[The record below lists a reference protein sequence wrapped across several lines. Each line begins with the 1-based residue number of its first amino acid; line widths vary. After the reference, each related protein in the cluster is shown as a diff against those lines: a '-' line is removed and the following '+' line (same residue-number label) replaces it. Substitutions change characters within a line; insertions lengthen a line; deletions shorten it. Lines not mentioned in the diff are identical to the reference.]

1 MADPES
7 PTAKDS
13 AAPTTEPHHTQ
24 TQVDDTAAKL
34 SNLTFKI
41 WPPTQLTR
49 DAVLNRLVE
58 TLSSESVL
66 SKRYG
71 TIPKEEASAA
81 AKLIE
86 EEAFSVASASF
97 STDEDG
103 IEILQMYSKEIS
115 KRMLDTVKARAAAA
129 TDSTPSGSAEVDSNN
144 VGTAVSEEDS
154 SSVSMSTPV
163 SNGIFSPPK
172 HSCFVPSHLYLFVT

>member
-7 PTAKDS
+7 PTANDS
-13 AAPTTEPHHTQ
+13 TAATQ

-41 WPPTQLTR
+41 WPPTQRTR
-49 DAVLNRLVE
+49 VAVLNRLVE

-71 TIPKEEASAA
+71 TIPKEEACAV

-86 EEAFSVASASF
+86 EEAFSVAEASF

-103 IEILQMYSKEIS
+103 IEILQVYSKEIS
-115 KRMLDTVKARAAAA
+115 KRMLDAVKARTAA
-129 TDSTPSGSAEVDSNN
+129 DSTPSGSAEADSNN
-144 VGTAVSEEDS
+144 VGTAVSEENS
-154 SSVSMSTPV
+154 SFSV
-163 SNGIFSPPK
+163 K
-172 HSCFVPSHLYLFVT
+172 DED

>member
-7 PTAKDS
+7 PTANDS
-13 AAPTTEPHHTQ
+13 TAPTP
-24 TQVDDTAAKL
+24 TQVDDIAAKL

-41 WPPTQLTR
+41 WPPTQRTR

-71 TIPKEEASAA
+71 TIAMEEAYAV

-86 EEAFSVASASF
+86 EEAFSVAQESF

-103 IEILQMYSKEIS
+103 IEILQVYSKEIS
-115 KRMLDTVKARAAAA
+115 KRMLDTVKARAA
-129 TDSTPSGSAEVDSNN
+129 TDSAPSGSAEADSNK
-144 VGTAVSEEDS
+144 VGTAVSEENS
-154 SSVSMSTPV
+154 SFSV
-163 SNGIFSPPK
+163 K
-172 HSCFVPSHLYLFVT
+172 DED

>member
-41 WPPTQLTR
+41 WPPTQRTR

-144 VGTAVSEEDS
+144 VGTAQLISILCLCYCV
-154 SSVSMSTPV
+154 
-163 SNGIFSPPK
+163 GFI
-172 HSCFVPSHLYLFVT
+172 SCFNKFSH

>member
-41 WPPTQLTR
+41 WPPTQRTR
-49 DAVLNRLVE
+49 DA
-58 TLSSESVL
+58 
-66 SKRYG
+66 
-71 TIPKEEASAA
+71 EEASAA

-86 EEAFSVASASF
+86 EEAFSVAGASF

-103 IEILQMYSKEIS
+103 IEILQVYSKEIS

-144 VGTAVSEEDS
+144 VGTAVGEEDS
-154 SSVSMSTPV
+154 SSSV
-163 SNGIFSPPK
+163 K
-172 HSCFVPSHLYLFVT
+172 AED